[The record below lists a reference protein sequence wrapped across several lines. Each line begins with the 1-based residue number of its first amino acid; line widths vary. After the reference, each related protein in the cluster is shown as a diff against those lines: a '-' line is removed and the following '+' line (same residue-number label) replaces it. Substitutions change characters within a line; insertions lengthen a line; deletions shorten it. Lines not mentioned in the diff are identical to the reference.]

1 MASTGEVGCLGDD
14 FEEAFLKALISVGFK
29 FPIRTVLLST
39 GTLKDKVA
47 FIEGAKLF
55 ESLGIGFFATQ
66 GTAEFLSRYSIK
78 SVVVHWPL
86 ENRSPNAGE
95 LIEQRKIDLVINI
108 PKNFQEIELTNDY
121 YIRRKAVD
129 FGIPLLTNIQ
139 LANRLAESL
148 SRKQAVDLGDRS
160 AVKLFFPNKE
170 VSLARRAA
178 WTYDELRRMT
188 GHPFLQFNGV
198 PSRTGEIYRVLK
210 PGGRGDEETENLST
224 FNNFGF
230 VGRDF
235 AYAKPPGVIRIAA
248 LGASTTAD
256 GYPAM
261 LEEYINATVAA
272 QSNRF
277 EVMNFGQGYWTS
289 AHVLVNFVLNVID
302 FAPDF
307 IIIHQAAND
316 EHARASEAE
325 FRGDYSH
332 YLKVFQP
339 PRIIDKYILRVS
351 VPYRALKFYLNPNPE
366 WMFVEAASQIR
377 RKEPER
383 ALNARELGVFR
394 RNIET
399 IIEVASARQIK
410 VVLTTMPHSTDER
423 YPGLYLHHIDQ
434 FNELL
439 RSIAANNDRL
449 LFVDLDKLMTGKVNH
464 LFRDGVHVN
473 DTGNRMKAE
482 YLGKR
487 IIDDEERALPK
498 AP

>member
-1 MASTGEVGCLGDD
+1 MTTHSRAVLTRRIKTSAAVERTMDAFRKFVSGYALIISLLIAPPIFERFFAMLYLFQGERVILWIASVLLMSISLYGFFGRLRPTWVYFVL
-14 FEEAFLKALISVGFK
+14 FNLLVLISVE
-29 FPIRTVLLST
+29 L
-39 GTLKDKVA
+39 
-47 FIEGAKLF
+47 GA
-55 ESLGIGFFATQ
+55 
-66 GTAEFLSRYSIK
+66 
-78 SVVVHWPL
+78 
-86 ENRSPNAGE
+86 
-95 LIEQRKIDLVINI
+95 
-108 PKNFQEIELTNDY
+108 
-121 YIRRKAVD
+121 
-129 FGIPLLTNIQ
+129 
-139 LANRLAESL
+139 
-148 SRKQAVDLGDRS
+148 RS

-170 VSLARRAA
+170 VSLARRANF
-178 WTYDELRRMT
+178 TYDELRIMT
-188 GHPFLQFNGV
+188 GHPFLQFNGI

-210 PGGRGDEETENLST
+210 PGGRGNEVTGNLST

-261 LEEYINATVAA
+261 LEEYLNARVAA

-277 EVMNFGQGYWTS
+277 EVMNFGHGFWTT

-302 FAPDF
+302 FAPDYV
-307 IIIHQAAND
+307 IIHQAAND

-339 PRIIDKYILRVS
+339 PRIVDRYILRVS

-377 RKEPER
+377 RKEPQR

-399 IIEVASARQIK
+399 IIDVASARQIK
-410 VVLTTMPHSTDER
+410 VVLTTMPHATDER
-423 YPGLYLHHIDQ
+423 YRHFHHIDQ
-434 FNELL
+434 FNEVL
-439 RSIAANNDRL
+439 RSIAANHDRL
-449 LFVDLDKLMTGKVNH
+449 LFVDLDKLMTGKDNH
-464 LFRDGVHVN
+464 LFLDPVHVN
-473 DTGNRMKAE
+473 DTGKRMKAE
-482 YLGKR
+482 YLGKC
-487 IIDDEERALPK
+487 IIDDEERTLLK

>member
-1 MASTGEVGCLGDD
+1 MTTNTRRIKTSAAVEQTMDHTTQHAHITTPNTPPTSHQIAFRKFVCGYALIISLLIAPPIFERFFAMLYLFQGERVVLWIASLLLMSISLYGFFGRLRPTWVYFVL
-14 FEEAFLKALISVGFK
+14 FNLLILISVE
-29 FPIRTVLLST
+29 L
-39 GTLKDKVA
+39 
-47 FIEGAKLF
+47 GA
-55 ESLGIGFFATQ
+55 
-66 GTAEFLSRYSIK
+66 
-78 SVVVHWPL
+78 
-86 ENRSPNAGE
+86 
-95 LIEQRKIDLVINI
+95 
-108 PKNFQEIELTNDY
+108 
-121 YIRRKAVD
+121 
-129 FGIPLLTNIQ
+129 
-139 LANRLAESL
+139 
-148 SRKQAVDLGDRS
+148 RS
-160 AVKLFFPNKE
+160 AVKLFFPNQE

-178 WTYDELRRMT
+178 WTYDELRKMT
-188 GHPFLQFNGV
+188 GHPFLQFKGI

-210 PGGRGDEETENLST
+210 PGGRGDEVTENLST

-235 AYAKPPGVIRIAA
+235 AYAKPPGVIRVAA

-256 GYPAM
+256 GYPAI
-261 LEEYINATVAA
+261 LEEYLNARVAA

-277 EVMNFGQGYWTS
+277 EVMNFGVGYWTS

-302 FAPDF
+302 FAPDY

-339 PRIIDKYILRVS
+339 PRIVDRYILRVS

-366 WMFVEAASQIR
+366 WMFVEAAPQIH

-383 ALNARELGVFR
+383 PLNARELGVFR

-399 IIEVASARQIK
+399 IIDVASARQIK
-410 VVLTTMPHSTDER
+410 VVLTTMPHATDER
-423 YPGLYLHHIDQ
+423 YSPLSGIDQ
-434 FNELL
+434 FNEVL
-439 RSIAANNDRL
+439 RSIAANHDRL

-464 LFRDGVHVN
+464 LFRDAVHVN
-473 DTGNRMKAE
+473 DNGNRMKAE
-482 YLGKR
+482 YLGQR
-487 IIDDEERALPK
+487 VNDDEERPLLK

>member
-1 MASTGEVGCLGDD
+1 MTTNSRAVLTRGIKTSAAVERTMDAFRKFVSGYALIISLLIAPPIFERFFAMLYLFRGEKVILWIASVLLMSISLYSFFGRLRPTWAYFVL
-14 FEEAFLKALISVGFK
+14 FNLLFLISVE
-29 FPIRTVLLST
+29 L
-39 GTLKDKVA
+39 
-47 FIEGAKLF
+47 GA
-55 ESLGIGFFATQ
+55 
-66 GTAEFLSRYSIK
+66 
-78 SVVVHWPL
+78 
-86 ENRSPNAGE
+86 
-95 LIEQRKIDLVINI
+95 
-108 PKNFQEIELTNDY
+108 
-121 YIRRKAVD
+121 
-129 FGIPLLTNIQ
+129 
-139 LANRLAESL
+139 
-148 SRKQAVDLGDRS
+148 RS

-289 AHVLVNFVLNVID
+289 AHVLVNFVLNV
-302 FAPDF
+302 PDF

-377 RKEPER
+377 RKEPQR

-399 IIEVASARQIK
+399 IIDVASARQIK

-423 YPGLYLHHIDQ
+423 YSHLKKTPDSDFDRPHHIDQ
-434 FNELL
+434 LNEVL
-439 RSIAANNDRL
+439 RSIAANHDRL
-449 LFVDLDKLMTGKVNH
+449 LFVDLDK
-464 LFRDGVHVN
+464 
-473 DTGNRMKAE
+473 
-482 YLGKR
+482 
-487 IIDDEERALPK
+487 
-498 AP
+498 

>member
-1 MASTGEVGCLGDD
+1 MLYLFQSERVVLWIASLLLMSISLYGFFGRLRQTWVYFVL
-14 FEEAFLKALISVGFK
+14 FNLLFLIS
-29 FPIRTVLLST
+29 LEL
-39 GTLKDKVA
+39 
-47 FIEGAKLF
+47 GA
-55 ESLGIGFFATQ
+55 
-66 GTAEFLSRYSIK
+66 
-78 SVVVHWPL
+78 
-86 ENRSPNAGE
+86 
-95 LIEQRKIDLVINI
+95 
-108 PKNFQEIELTNDY
+108 
-121 YIRRKAVD
+121 
-129 FGIPLLTNIQ
+129 
-139 LANRLAESL
+139 
-148 SRKQAVDLGDRS
+148 RS

-178 WTYDELRRMT
+178 WTYDELRVMT
-188 GHPFLQFNGV
+188 GHPFLQFNGI
-198 PSRTGEIYRVLK
+198 PSTTGEMYRVLK
-210 PGGRGDEETENLST
+210 PGGRGNQVTGNLSA

-235 AYAKPPGVIRIAA
+235 AYAKLPGVIRIAA

-261 LEEYINATVAA
+261 LEEYLNARVAA

-277 EVMNFGQGYWTS
+277 EVMNFGQAYWTT
-289 AHVLVNFVLNVID
+289 AHILVNFVLNVID
-302 FAPDF
+302 FAPDYV
-307 IIIHQAAND
+307 IIHQAAND

-339 PRIIDKYILRVS
+339 PRIVDRYILRVS

-366 WMFVEAASQIR
+366 WRFVEPASQIR

-399 IIEVASARQIK
+399 IIDVASARQIK

-423 YPGLYLHHIDQ
+423 YPPLRLHYIDQ
-434 FNELL
+434 FNEVL
-439 RSIAANNDRL
+439 RSIAANHDRL
-449 LFVDLDKLMTGKVNH
+449 LFVDLDKLMTGKDNH
-464 LFRDGVHVN
+464 LFRDSVHAN
-473 DTGNRMKAE
+473 DTGKRMKAE

-487 IIDDEERALPK
+487 IIDDEERTLPK

>member
-1 MASTGEVGCLGDD
+1 MDAFRKFVSGYALIISLLIAPPIFERFFAMLYLFQGERVILWIASLLLMSISLYGFFGRLRPTWVYFVL
-14 FEEAFLKALISVGFK
+14 FNLLVLISV
-29 FPIRTVLLST
+29 
-39 GTLKDKVA
+39 
-47 FIEGAKLF
+47 E
-55 ESLGIGFFATQ
+55 LG
-66 GTAEFLSRYSIK
+66 
-78 SVVVHWPL
+78 V
-86 ENRSPNAGE
+86 
-95 LIEQRKIDLVINI
+95 
-108 PKNFQEIELTNDY
+108 
-121 YIRRKAVD
+121 
-129 FGIPLLTNIQ
+129 
-139 LANRLAESL
+139 
-148 SRKQAVDLGDRS
+148 RS

-178 WTYDELRRMT
+178 WTYDEFRKMT
-188 GHPFLQFNGV
+188 GHPFLQFNGI
-198 PSRTGEIYRVLK
+198 PSRTGEIYRVVK
-210 PGGRGDEETENLST
+210 PGDRGNEVTGNLST

-235 AYAKPPGVIRIAA
+235 AYAKPPEVIRIAA

-261 LEEYINATVAA
+261 LEEYLNARVAA

-302 FAPDF
+302 FSPDY

-332 YLKVFQP
+332 YLKVFKP
-339 PRIIDKYILRVS
+339 PRIVDRYILRVS

-377 RKEPER
+377 RKVPQR
-383 ALNARELGVFR
+383 PLNARELGVFR

-399 IIEVASARQIK
+399 IIDVASARQIK
-410 VVLTTMPHSTDER
+410 VVLTTMPHATDER
-423 YPGLYLHHIDQ
+423 YRHHYIDQ
-434 FNELL
+434 LNEVL
-439 RSIAANNDRL
+439 RSIAANHERL
-449 LFVDLDKLMTGKVNH
+449 LFVDLDKLMTGKDNH
-464 LFRDGVHVN
+464 LFLDPVHVN
-473 DTGNRMKAE
+473 DAGKRMKAE
-482 YLGKR
+482 YLGKC
-487 IIDDEERALPK
+487 IIDDEERTLLK

>member
-1 MASTGEVGCLGDD
+1 MPMNLVATQTSAAVERTMDAFRKFVSGYALVISLLIAPPIFERFFAMLYLFQGERVILWIAS
-14 FEEAFLKALISVGFK
+14 
-29 FPIRTVLLST
+29 VLLMS
-39 GTLKDKVA
+39 
-47 FIEGAKLF
+47 I
-55 ESLGIGFFATQ
+55 SLYGFFGRLRPTWVYFVLFNLLILI
-66 GTAEFLSRYSIK
+66 T
-78 SVVVHWPL
+78 V
-86 ENRSPNAGE
+86 E
-95 LIEQRKIDLVINI
+95 LGV
-108 PKNFQEIELTNDY
+108 
-121 YIRRKAVD
+121 
-129 FGIPLLTNIQ
+129 
-139 LANRLAESL
+139 
-148 SRKQAVDLGDRS
+148 RS

-170 VSLARRAA
+170 VSLARRANF
-178 WTYDELRRMT
+178 TYDELRRIK
-188 GHPFLQFNGV
+188 GHPFLQFNGI
-198 PSRTGEIYRVLK
+198 PSTTGENYVIR
-210 PGGRGDEETENLST
+210 GGSEGKKVTGNLST

-261 LEEYINATVAA
+261 LEEYLNARVAA

-302 FAPDF
+302 FAPDY

-366 WMFVEAASQIR
+366 WTFIEPASQIR
-377 RKEPER
+377 RKEPQR
-383 ALNARELGVFR
+383 PLNARELGVFR

-399 IIEVASARQIK
+399 IIDVASARQIK
-410 VVLTTMPHSTDER
+410 VVLTTMPHATDER
-423 YPGLYLHHIDQ
+423 YSPLSGIDQ
-434 FNELL
+434 FNEVL
-439 RSIAANNDRL
+439 RSIAANHDRL

-464 LFRDGVHVN
+464 LFRDAVHVN
-473 DTGNRMKAE
+473 DNGNRMKAE
-482 YLGKR
+482 YLGQR
-487 IIDDEERALPK
+487 VNDDEERPLLK

>member
-1 MASTGEVGCLGDD
+1 MTTNTRRIKTSAAVERTMGVFRKFVSGYALIISLLIAPPIFERFFAMLYLFQGEKVILWIASLLLMSISLYSFFGRLRPTWAYFVL
-14 FEEAFLKALISVGFK
+14 FNLLFLISVE
-29 FPIRTVLLST
+29 L
-39 GTLKDKVA
+39 
-47 FIEGAKLF
+47 GA
-55 ESLGIGFFATQ
+55 
-66 GTAEFLSRYSIK
+66 
-78 SVVVHWPL
+78 
-86 ENRSPNAGE
+86 
-95 LIEQRKIDLVINI
+95 
-108 PKNFQEIELTNDY
+108 
-121 YIRRKAVD
+121 
-129 FGIPLLTNIQ
+129 
-139 LANRLAESL
+139 
-148 SRKQAVDLGDRS
+148 RS

-178 WTYDELRRMT
+178 WTYDELRKLT
-188 GHPFLQFNGV
+188 GHPFLQYNGV
-198 PSRTGEIYRVLK
+198 PSTTDNQVLGWYFSNLNSRQLEDVDSLKASTG
-210 PGGRGDEETENLST
+210 NLSI

-230 VGRDF
+230 IGRDF
-235 AYAKPPGVIRIAA
+235 AYAKPPRVTRIAA

-261 LEEYINATVAA
+261 LEEYLNARVAA

-277 EVMNFGQGYWTS
+277 EVMNFAHGFYTS
-289 AHVLVNFVLNVID
+289 AHVLVNFVLNVLD
-302 FAPDF
+302 FAPDY
-307 IIIHQAAND
+307 IVILQAAND

-339 PRIIDKYILRVS
+339 PRIWDRYILRVS

-377 RKEPER
+377 RNEPQR

-399 IIEVASARQIK
+399 IIDVASARQIK
-410 VVLTTMPHSTDER
+410 VVLTTMPHSTDKR
-423 YPGLYLHHIDQ
+423 YPPLHLHYIDQ
-434 FNELL
+434 FNEVL
-439 RSIAANNDRL
+439 RSIAANHDRL

-464 LFRDGVHVN
+464 VFVDPVHVN
-473 DTGNRMKAE
+473 DAGRRMKAE

-487 IIDDEERALPK
+487 IIDDEERTLLK

>member
-1 MASTGEVGCLGDD
+1 MTTNTRGIKTSAAVEQTIDYTTQHAQITTPNTQPTSQIAFRKFVSGYALIISLLIAPPIFERFFAMLYLFQGERVVLWIASVLLMSISLYVFFGRLCPTWVYFVLFNLLVLISIEVG
-14 FEEAFLKALISVGFK
+14 V
-29 FPIRTVLLST
+29 
-39 GTLKDKVA
+39 
-47 FIEGAKLF
+47 
-55 ESLGIGFFATQ
+55 
-66 GTAEFLSRYSIK
+66 
-78 SVVVHWPL
+78 
-86 ENRSPNAGE
+86 
-95 LIEQRKIDLVINI
+95 
-108 PKNFQEIELTNDY
+108 
-121 YIRRKAVD
+121 
-129 FGIPLLTNIQ
+129 
-139 LANRLAESL
+139 
-148 SRKQAVDLGDRS
+148 RS

-198 PSRTGEIYRVLK
+198 PSTTGEIYRVLK
-210 PGGRGDEETENLST
+210 PGGRGNQLTVNLST

-261 LEEYINATVAA
+261 LEEYLNARVAA

-302 FAPDF
+302 FAPDYV
-307 IIIHQAAND
+307 IIHQAAND

-339 PRIIDKYILRVS
+339 PRIIDRYILRVS

-366 WMFVEAASQIR
+366 WTFIEPASQIR
-377 RKEPER
+377 RKEPQR
-383 ALNARELGVFR
+383 PLNARELGVFR

-399 IIEVASARQIK
+399 IIDVASARQIK
-410 VVLTTMPHSTDER
+410 VVLTTMPHATDER
-423 YPGLYLHHIDQ
+423 YSPLSGIDQ
-434 FNELL
+434 FNEVL
-439 RSIAANNDRL
+439 RSIAANHDRL
-449 LFVDLDKLMTGKVNH
+449 LFVDLDKLMTGKV
-464 LFRDGVHVN
+464 
-473 DTGNRMKAE
+473 K
-482 YLGKR
+482 
-487 IIDDEERALPK
+487 
-498 AP
+498 